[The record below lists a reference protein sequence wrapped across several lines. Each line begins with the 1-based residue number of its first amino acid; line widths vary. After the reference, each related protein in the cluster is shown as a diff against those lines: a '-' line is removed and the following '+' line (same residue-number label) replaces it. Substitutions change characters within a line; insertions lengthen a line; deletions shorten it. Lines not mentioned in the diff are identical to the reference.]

1 MIKIKPRKIFG
12 IFIIV
17 LMYLSSVL
25 FYFSRYPEIGIRD
38 KLVYSMMLIIFSP
51 YHLFVLIIGIYFLIL
66 RKHRI
71 IDFILIVIFV
81 ILFLPIPPFY
91 TVFPTPGF
99 TLWGDVFSPF
109 LISQSGFINMTE
121 NITEERGIQYLEG
134 NATLEVKIL
143 APDDTPFQN
152 LEVDLWT
159 ADAPLGPPNV
169 GINYTNKDGIVI
181 FKIPPG
187 RYKIGFN
194 LKNFPKNIVY
204 PEPVEVEV
212 TEKEVAQKIIKLQP
226 K

>member
-12 IFIIV
+12 IFVIV

-25 FYFSRYPEIGIRD
+25 FYFSRYPEIGIQD
-38 KLVYSMMLIIFSP
+38 KLVYSMVLIILSP

-81 ILFLPIPPFY
+81 ILFLPISPFY

-109 LISQSGFINMTE
+109 LI
-121 NITEERGIQYLEG
+121 TEERGIKYLEG

-143 APDDTPFQN
+143 APDDTPVKN

-159 ADAPLGPPNV
+159 ADAPSGPPNA
-169 GINYTNKDGIVI
+169 GINYTNKDGIVV

-194 LKNFPKNIVY
+194 IKNFPKNVIC
-204 PEPVEVEV
+204 PETIEVEV
-212 TEKEVAQKIIKLQP
+212 TEKEVAQKTIKLQP